1 MTTRS
6 PTPSTDTAPNVTA
19 PGDDFNALLGPL
31 MQEYPLL
38 FEMEVLNRLSVP
50 DHFALAGVSREARAA
65 MFTFEPIAF
74 LTRDNFMPHE
84 DIRHQCRYACTEAC
98 KEGRVDVLRWL
109 TLDPSYEMDRRGS
122 YHAAR
127 NGHVHVLEWLLDEG
141 CSLAEDAASG
151 AAEGGHLEA
160 LKWLV
165 NHGCPWSGSVWN
177 YAVKGRHVEVM
188 EWLRAEGC
196 GGC

>member
-6 PTPSTDTAPNVTA
+6 PTPSTDAAPNLTA

-109 TLDPSYEMDRRGS
+109 TLDPSYEMDRRWS

-127 NGHVHVLEWLLDEG
+127 NGHVHVLEWLLD
-141 CSLAEDAASG
+141 
-151 AAEGGHLEA
+151 
-160 LKWLV
+160 V
-165 NHGCPWSGSVWN
+165 
-177 YAVKGRHVEVM
+177 
-188 EWLRAEGC
+188 
-196 GGC
+196 